1 MQRFGYT
8 EILPDAAAV
17 SVNPLPA
24 SLHHTKRLEASS
36 PKLKDI
42 MQSQSWPSLS
52 PLNAAVLVPEQ
63 KLLTES
69 SASGS
74 DAVRKMSHSWR
85 TAFMAPGVIV
95 RQKGSSVTYL
105 CLGLWPSNSA
115 AGMIP
120 LERVELE
127 SQKMYFWKLPQ
138 KIECHFKCV
147 FSFADW
153 SVMDTIR
160 ASPLHVAL
168 IQKSK
173 TKSYSDF
180 KVPQLPGLFLE
191 KSKSVTPLLKY
202 VAKEGFYLASV
213 AMLKRLLKETCR
225 AIFMTN

>member
-1 MQRFGYT
+1 M
-8 EILPDAAAV
+8 PDAAAV

-42 MQSQSWPSLS
+42 MQGQSWPSLS
-52 PLNAAVLVPEQ
+52 PLNAAALVPEQ
-63 KLLTES
+63 KLLIEAS
-69 SASGS
+69 KSGS
-74 DAVRKMSHSWR
+74 DAVRKLSHSWR
-85 TAFMAPGVIV
+85 TAFLASGLVV
-95 RQKGSSVTYL
+95 KQKGTSVTYM

-127 SQKMYFWKLPQ
+127 SQKIYFWKLPD
-138 KIECHFKCV
+138 KIECQFKCV
-147 FSFADW
+147 YSFSDW
-153 SVMDTIR
+153 SVLDTVR

-168 IQKSK
+168 VSVQKSK
-173 TKSYSDF
+173 TKSYADF

-213 AMLKRLLKETCR
+213 GMLKRLLKETCR
-225 AIFMTN
+225 ARVQPNVKRVIL